1 MDLHL
6 SERVALV
13 TGGAGGIGAAIAE
26 TFLNEG
32 CRVAIIDRS
41 PAETNN
47 ERLLSIS
54 GDLTDADDCRRSV
67 EDTLEHFGRLDILV
81 NNAGVNDSIDLDAGP
96 AAFADSLK
104 KNLIHCYSMAHF
116 AKPHLAEHG
125 GAIVNIGSKVSVT
138 GQGGTSGYAASKGG
152 VMALTREWAIE
163 LASQSIRVN
172 AVVPAEVWTDMYER
186 WLGSTENPQQER
198 ERITSSI
205 PFEKRFTEPSE
216 IADAV
221 VWLSSERASHV
232 TGQFLFVDGGYT
244 HLDRRATT

>member
-6 SERVALV
+6 SDRVALV
-13 TGGAGGIGAAIAE
+13 TGGAGGIGAAIVE
-26 TFLNEG
+26 TFLSEG
-32 CRVAIIDRS
+32 GRVAIIDRS
-41 PAETNN
+41 PVDTGN
-47 ERLLSIS
+47 ERLLSVS
-54 GDLTDADDCRRSV
+54 GDLTDADDCRRAV
-67 EDTLEHFGRLDILV
+67 EQTIEAFGRLDILV
-81 NNAGVNDSIDLDAGP
+81 NNAGVNDSVDLNAGP
-96 AAFADSLK
+96 AAFARSLN
-104 KNLIHCYSMAHF
+104 KNLVHCYSMAHF
-116 AKPHLAEHG
+116 AMPHLAEHRG
-125 GAIVNIGSKVSVT
+125 SIVNIGSKVSVT

-186 WLGSTENPQQER
+186 WLGSTDSPQQER
-198 ERITSSI
+198 DRIASSI
-205 PFEKRFTEPSE
+205 PFERRFTEPSE

-221 VWLSSERASHV
+221 VWLASDRASHV